1 MEKALGTFNMA
12 VFAEI
17 FSLMGNILFEEI
29 GLEDLKLTK
38 MEILELVV
46 ISSNEGITMSELAQQ
61 IGTSKVQI
69 SRSISGLEKAGFVV
83 RKTNGVNRRNV
94 NVYLEEAGKQLFV
107 QKKKQ
112 VEERL
117 NAKTAQMAAEDIQQL
132 SQSLTEAVGILRKYD
147 ILRTGNQCEKK
158 TQFD

>member
-83 RKTNGVNRRNV
+83 RKTNGVN
-94 NVYLEEAGKQLFV
+94 VYLEEAGKQLFV

-112 VEERL
+112 VEDRL

-147 ILRTGNQCEKK
+147 ILRTGNQCEKN
-158 TQFD
+158 TPFD

>member
-46 ISSNEGITMSELAQQ
+46 ISSNEGITMSELAQ
-61 IGTSKVQI
+61 
-69 SRSISGLEKAGFVV
+69 
-83 RKTNGVNRRNV
+83 
-94 NVYLEEAGKQLFV
+94 
-107 QKKKQ
+107 
-112 VEERL
+112 
-117 NAKTAQMAAEDIQQL
+117 
-132 SQSLTEAVGILRKYD
+132 
-147 ILRTGNQCEKK
+147 
-158 TQFD
+158 

>member
-46 ISSNEGITMSELAQQ
+46 ISSN
-61 IGTSKVQI
+61 
-69 SRSISGLEKAGFVV
+69 
-83 RKTNGVNRRNV
+83 
-94 NVYLEEAGKQLFV
+94 
-107 QKKKQ
+107 
-112 VEERL
+112 
-117 NAKTAQMAAEDIQQL
+117 
-132 SQSLTEAVGILRKYD
+132 
-147 ILRTGNQCEKK
+147 
-158 TQFD
+158 